1 MHLIIENMHSLYL
14 GKDCVKK
21 FCKSLVELEH
31 VKNIID
37 FEKKKMLALIKGP
50 KNEKIMLHL

>member
-21 FCKSLVELEH
+21 FCKSLVEH

>member
-21 FCKSLVELEH
+21 FCKSLVEH
-31 VKNIID
+31 VKNTID
-37 FEKKKMLALIKGP
+37 FEKKKMLTLTIKEP
-50 KNEKIMLHL
+50 KKGKIMLHL

>member
-21 FCKSLVELEH
+21 FCKSLVEH

-37 FEKKKMLALIKGP
+37 FEKKKMSALIKGP